1 MRKKG
6 RVIAVEGSRA
16 TICFD
21 SVETCERCEAKK
33 YCQSSAPDHSVT
45 AENHVG
51 AMAGDEVYVEQTP
64 GIGLAAASL
73 LFGLP
78 VVLALI
84 GMIVG
89 SRWNE
94 LRALILAVICFG
106 LGLVIAKLLNNIIA
120 RRSAFL
126 PRITE
131 IIEREGS

>member
-1 MRKKG
+1 MKKKG
-6 RVIAVEGSRA
+6 KIIAVEGSKA

-21 SVETCERCEAKK
+21 SVEACERCEMKK
-33 YCQSSAPDHSVT
+33 YCQTSAPDHSVI

-51 AMAGDEVYVEQTP
+51 ATVGDEVYVEQTP
-64 GIGLAAASL
+64 GVGLAAASL

-78 VVLALI
+78 VVLAII

-89 SRWNE
+89 SHWNE
-94 LRALILAVICFG
+94 LWALILAIICFG
-106 LGLVIAKLLNNIIA
+106 IGLVCAKLLNDIIA

-131 IIEREGS
+131 IIGREGS

>member
-1 MRKKG
+1 MKKKG
-6 RVIAVEGSRA
+6 KVIAVEGSKA
-16 TICFD
+16 TICLD
-21 SVETCERCEAKK
+21 SVEACERCEAKK
-33 YCQSSAPDHSVT
+33 YCQTSAPDHSVI

-51 AMAGDEVYVEQTP
+51 AMVGDEVYVEQTP
-64 GIGLAAASL
+64 GVGLAAASL

-94 LRALILAVICFG
+94 LRALVLAVVCFG
-106 LGLVIAKLLNNIIA
+106 VGLIIAKLLNNIIA

-131 IIEREGS
+131 IIGREGS

>member
-1 MRKKG
+1 MKKKG
-6 RVIAVEGSRA
+6 KVIAVDGSRA

-33 YCQSSAPDHSVT
+33 YCQPSAPDHSVI

-94 LRALILAVICFG
+94 LRALILAVICFA

-120 RRSAFL
+120 RKSAFL

-131 IIEREGS
+131 IIKREGS